1 MRCSSSGAYNQF
13 VLKQNVIKPGETKL
27 VISGFTAFDPHRVEC
42 KSTGMEK
49 DRGAKNNP
57 EEASQGIQRD
67 KSPWTSYGHCM
78 ELSHGHPRAV
88 DKQFA

>member
-1 MRCSSSGAYNQF
+1 MLKMQKQEGAGGAKINPNE
-13 VLKQNVIKPGETKL
+13 V
-27 VISGFTAFDPHRVEC
+27 TAFDPHRVEC